1 MLQCNR
7 NPLTSHRTL
16 IALASALV
24 AASPAST
31 FKGGAWPITLC
42 ASTVAAYRSLAGR
55 TSVARFGSARRV
67 RTMCRALLIVVLW
80 AVIQAATAETI
91 TGRVVGVADGDT
103 ITVLDADKRQH
114 RIRVAGIDAPERGQ
128 PSGFRSKE
136 SLGALVHE
144 QPVRV
149 EWEKRDRFG
158 RIVGKVWAA
167 PADSACRGEPACPM
181 TLDAGLEQ
189 IKLGRAWWFR
199 KYAEDQTSEDRGAYA
214 EAEAEARA
222 AQRGLWRDADPVA
235 PWDWRTRSAVKP

>member
-1 MLQCNR
+1 M
-7 NPLTSHRTL
+7 S
-16 IALASALV
+16 
-24 AASPAST
+24 
-31 FKGGAWPITLC
+31 
-42 ASTVAAYRSLAGR
+42 
-55 TSVARFGSARRV
+55 
-67 RTMCRALLIVVLW
+67 RALLLVVLW

-128 PSGFRSKE
+128 PSGFRSKD

-144 QPVRV
+144 QPVLI
-149 EWEKRDRFG
+149 EWDKRDRFG

-167 PADSACRGEPACPM
+167 PADSPCRGEPACPM

-199 KYAEDQTSEDRGAYA
+199 KYADEQTADDRCTYA

-222 AQRGLWRDADPVA
+222 AHRGLWLDADPVA
-235 PWDWRTRSAVKP
+235 PWDWRASKAMR